1 MEVLDQSVQRIGP
14 SLHHCSPTG
23 GDLSFAAWSGTPWMN
38 LRLLVDSCQ
47 LLDGG
52 CEGSL
57 GFLGWVHFWVLGA
70 AVVVLVAV
78 VAFRAVC

>member
-1 MEVLDQSVQRIGP
+1 MPIVGR
-14 SLHHCSPTG
+14 
-23 GDLSFAAWSGTPWMN
+23 
-38 LRLLVDSCQ
+38 
-47 LLDGG
+47 G

-70 AVVVLVAV
+70 TMVVLVAV

>member
-1 MEVLDQSVQRIGP
+1 MDEPPAIGKIMP
-14 SLHHCSPTG
+14 IVG
-23 GDLSFAAWSGTPWMN
+23 
-38 LRLLVDSCQ
+38 R
-47 LLDGG
+47 G

-70 AVVVLVAV
+70 AVVVVVV